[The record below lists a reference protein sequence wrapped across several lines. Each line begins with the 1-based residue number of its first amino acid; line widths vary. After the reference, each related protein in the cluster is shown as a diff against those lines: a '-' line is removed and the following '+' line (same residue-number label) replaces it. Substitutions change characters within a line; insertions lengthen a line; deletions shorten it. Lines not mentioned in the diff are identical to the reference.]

1 MLNLNEYTE
10 IHEKMKLFEGE
21 STEFTDQQLDDAE
34 FYQFKLNPVSYCTEV
49 TLYNAAEEPLGTV
62 SFEDADIA
70 IAFIEELFDLEPE
83 EAESLENYDWAN
95 PEVDYPQPDLEDT
108 SINNATVNNI
118 D

>member
-49 TLYNAAEEPLGTV
+49 TLYNVAEEPLGTV

-83 EAESLENYDWAN
+83 EAKSLENYDWAN
-95 PEVDYPQPDLEDT
+95 PDVDYPQPDLEDT

>member
-70 IAFIEELFDLEPE
+70 IAFIEELFELDPE
-83 EAESLENYDWAN
+83 EAEGLENYDWVN